1 MNGQSDAC
9 AVPVNVMMRRPTLIG
24 VPTMPVLSAPPRS
37 RRQRRSLIA
46 MAQPYLK
53 RLGLGAIPDLATTGG
68 RRCCSLEIRLAGQT
82 LFFYAMEGTA
92 PVNADWARRKRN
104 VAELHGR
111 SSYAVGLT
119 LKRDGESLEEKL
131 GLPARDY
138 AAHGGSF
145 PLALEGAG
153 LVGTITV
160 SGLPQRE
167 DHALIVAVLADY
179 LGLPSTE
186 LALN

>member
-1 MNGQSDAC
+1 MDFDH
-9 AVPVNVMMRRPTLIG
+9 
-24 VPTMPVLSAPPRS
+24 
-37 RRQRRSLIA
+37 
-46 MAQPYLK
+46 
-53 RLGLGAIPDLATTGG
+53 DLARIAEQE
-68 RRCCSLEIRLAGQT
+68 RRLLFPRFDAGTAWEIGSRLKAAAEARGAAVTIELRLAGQI

-104 VAELHGR
+104 VSELHGR

-119 LKRDGESLEEKL
+119 LKRDGGSLEESL
-131 GLPARDY
+131 GLPTRDY

-153 LVGTITV
+153 PVGTITV

-179 LGLPSTE
+179 LGLPAAD
-186 LALN
+186 LALD